1 MFHNKLIS
9 ICAGALIIGTLALGT
24 FGIYNNFYKSSHFSN
39 EIVSDIDI
47 YIEKKK
53 KKYISLFINTSP
65 NANSNIDK
73 IFYDKKLYD
82 KTIQSKNNNLESSWK
97 SRILFENTPQ
107 GNVAMFFDAYKM
119 CFAYYSDSAISYS
132 VLNAVAMKYV
142 TVFFCRDFF
151 IDKSIIPD
159 NNSTPFQYIHE
170 IEIKRESNK
179 NKIDVKNGPFAK
191 LKTYKEK
198 KEEEKNIKKDDS
210 KEDVTKDDSKE
221 KKDYIKNKFINKGK
235 MRDLNIL
242 QNNGEKV
249 IVKKQNPV
257 QYQSYK
263 QWRNPDANVF

>member
-1 MFHNKLIS
+1 MFHSNKLLV
-9 ICAGALIIGTLALGT
+9 ICTGALIIGTLGVGT
-24 FGIYNNFYKSSHFSN
+24 FAIYNNFFKSSHFSS
-39 EIVSDIDI
+39 EI
-47 YIEKKK
+47 KK
-53 KKYISLFINTSP
+53 KKYISLFINKSP

-119 CFAYYSDSAISYS
+119 CFAYYSDSAISYNI
-132 VLNAVAMKYV
+132 LNAVAMKYV

-170 IEIKRESNK
+170 IEIKRENNK

-198 KEEEKNIKKDDS
+198 KEEQNIKKDDS

-221 KKDYIKNKFINKGK
+221 KKNYIKNKFINKGK

-249 IVKKQNPV
+249 VVKKQNPV